1 MISIIIPTWNEEKYL
16 PKLLECI
23 KKQTYKDYEIIVAD
37 ANSKDKTREVAKKYN
52 CRIVKGGVP
61 AVGRNNGA
69 KVAKG
74 DILLFLDADV
84 TIQKDFLEKALKELR
99 ERSLKVSGCY
109 LIPDSKHLGDRIGHA
124 ILNMWF
130 FIMQYIY
137 PHMVGQCIFS
147 AKSIH
152 KKLDGFDQSILFAED
167 NDYVNRSKR
176 FCKFRILRTV
186 KIVSSTR
193 RFKYENRYILA
204 LKYVLCPF
212 YRMVFGEIRTNI
224 FNYRFDYLERKKD

>member
-84 TIQKDFLEKALKELR
+84 TIQKDL
-99 ERSLKVSGCY
+99 
-109 LIPDSKHLGDRIGHA
+109 
-124 ILNMWF
+124 F